1 MSVYVHMHVANFF
14 AFGSGMKDERG
25 RKDSVDSVD
34 SDDDET
40 TTTTTLLEAVTSAG
54 SCGHAT

>member
-1 MSVYVHMHVANFF
+1 MYVHMHVANFF

-25 RKDSVDSVD
+25 RKDSVDS
-34 SDDDET
+34 DDDET

-54 SCGHAT
+54 SCGPAT